1 MGVLAAAAWPH
12 SETAF
17 GAFFRG
23 ISLCHT
29 CLVHMAGEY
38 SAQLI
43 VPVMPAR
50 GWSIGEP
57 LERNRR
63 PRTVPQKMLEADNRH
78 AVGEASRCASDTA
91 SLIRG
96 YRLSR

>member
-1 MGVLAAAAWPH
+1 MDVLAAAVWPH

-50 GWSIGEP
+50 GWSI
-57 LERNRR
+57 
-63 PRTVPQKMLEADNRH
+63 
-78 AVGEASRCASDTA
+78 
-91 SLIRG
+91 
-96 YRLSR
+96 